1 MSQSLQLIFGIKIR
15 ENFLPRPT
23 EYRNQPIASFPKKS
37 TMTSPVRPS
46 QQKLN
51 SLNVTLLK
59 NLKDVE
65 LDFSAAPLTALMGT
79 NGSGKTTV
87 LHALACVYGPPDK
100 KAPNYKFPMYFKPN
114 SDSVWSGSKF
124 ELRYSERLGAVQ
136 NLDLAKEY
144 SKAADR
150 WTPKYERRPIR
161 FTRLLTIRE
170 SVPEVEAININAM
183 VHYSRLARLTQE
195 DDLIRTVAGEV
206 MNRNYTAYHN
216 VAYQRAVRD
225 SIGVSTESLT
235 YPALSM
241 SAGEQRVFRILEA
254 VFSAPDYALI
264 LIDEIDLF
272 LHQDALQ
279 RLLGKLHSHCQQK
292 NKQLVMTTHFPP
304 VAKMYVDVAIT
315 TLHRTSERTIF
326 WTGYSVAALRHIT
339 GEQEKP
345 LSIFVE
351 DDVAET
357 IVGQVSSNL
366 RLRPYVNIVQFGA
379 ASNAFKVGAGILLA
393 GRQLEN
399 VLIVM
404 DGDVQ
409 ATKPERREK
418 VKSELTGT
426 EVVRTDQRKA
436 VLAAI
441 RCFKPIGNKSPEQ
454 MLHKLLRTVDGANL
468 DQEDADLLR
477 IVHEVNN
484 VPDRHGLVNHII
496 ELTGEARPVALAKLV
511 KLASRA
517 QGWKR
522 YTALVRHALGQRRT
536 LLNLDMAQPHCG

>member
-1 MSQSLQLIFGIKIR
+1 
-15 ENFLPRPT
+15 
-23 EYRNQPIASFPKKS
+23 
-37 TMTSPVRPS
+37 MTNPVRPS

-51 SLNVTLLK
+51 ALNVTLLK

-87 LHALACVYGPPDK
+87 LHALACVYGPPDQMS
-100 KAPNYKFPMYFKPN
+100 PNYKFPMYFKPN

-124 ELRYSERLGAVQ
+124 ELHYAERLGSVQ
-136 NLDLAKEY
+136 SLGLTQEY

-183 VHYSRLARLTQE
+183 VHYNRVARLTQA

-216 VAYQRAVRD
+216 VAYQRAGRN
-225 SIGVSTESLT
+225 SIGVTTGGLT

-254 VFSAPDYALI
+254 VYTAPDYALI

-292 NKQLVMTTHFPP
+292 HKQLIMTTHFPP
-304 VAKMYVDVAIT
+304 VAKMYADIAVT
-315 TLHRTSERTIF
+315 TLHRMPERTIF
-326 WTGYSVAALRHIT
+326 WSGYSVAALRHIT

-351 DDVAET
+351 DDVADT
-357 IVGQVSSNL
+357 IVGQVAIEL
-366 RLRPYVNIVQFGA
+366 RLRPYVNIVHFGA
-379 ASNAFKVGAGILLA
+379 ASNAFKVGAGIMLA
-393 GRQLEN
+393 GRTLEN
-399 VLIVM
+399 ILIVM

-409 ATKPERREK
+409 ATKRERREK
-418 VKSELTGT
+418 VASELTGT
-426 EVVRTDQRKA
+426 EEVRTAQRKT

-441 RCFKPIGNKSPEQ
+441 QCFKPSGIKSPEQ
-454 MLHKLLRTVDGANL
+454 ALHQLLHTVNGANL
-468 DQEDADLLR
+468 DQDDADLLR
-477 IVHEVNN
+477 IVHDVNN

-496 ELTGEARPVALAKLV
+496 DLTGESRPVALAKLV

-522 YTALVRHALGQRRT
+522 YTVLVRRALEQRRT
-536 LLNLDMAQPHCG
+536 LLNLDTAQRHSA